1 MHILHYYNTFDIF
14 RNSVYAN
21 VVGQDARFGDSQM
34 PNLEHLLIA
43 IAPLGLLGHDTLAVL
58 FAAVSGH
65 SNNPRS
71 PSVVLALQTKKTKKS
86 NKNHFSMKNNN
97 YGISTVCKSVCIS
110 ILHNTAYLT
119 FQEE

>member
-14 RNSVYAN
+14 RNSVYAI

-71 PSVVLALQTKKTKKS
+71 PSVVSALQKKTKKS
-86 NKNHFSMKNNN
+86 
-97 YGISTVCKSVCIS
+97 IRI
-110 ILHNTAYLT
+110 T
-119 FQEE
+119 FP